1 MKNSG
6 VFRSRGV
13 SWLMHKLCFTF
24 GGLLAAASAFGGTKP
39 FDDADYTISATLS
52 SPMNTIAGLTEW
64 AKSIN
69 HVYGITSIILVLVFF
84 AVSLP
89 LIYAIYKFRVGDDED
104 LINKKPPKQVHG
116 NVLLEFAWTII
127 PVVLLL
133 FIAIPTWEG
142 IFDRPT
148 SPPEGALK
156 VKVIGH
162 QWWWEFQYPDLGITT
177 ANEVHLPEDTPI
189 FFELTSADVIH
200 SFWIPQFGGKKD
212 VLPGDDAINN
222 MFFTTPKLANPEK
235 RGGEYYQG
243 QCVELC
249 GLSHALMRFE
259 AVLHSKD
266 EFDSWAKVHN
276 QAPVIASDLEKKGE
290 LLFAQCQVCHTI
302 SGTPSEELEKQMLA
316 MDPPAPKQG
325 PNLTSFGDRRT
336 LGAGTRKN
344 TYENFAQ
351 WVRDPQSIKPGA
363 TMTAFN
369 MSEDDMQAIAAYL
382 RFSTAKNY

>member
-1 MKNSG
+1 
-6 VFRSRGV
+6 
-13 SWLMHKLCFTF
+13 MHKLCFTL
-24 GGLLAAASAFGGTKP
+24 GSMLVTASAFGGNKA
-39 FDDADYTISATLS
+39 FDDGDYTVKATLS

-64 AKSIN
+64 AQSIN
-69 HVYGITSIILVLVFF
+69 HVYGITSIVLVLVFF
-84 AVSLP
+84 AVSIP
-89 LIYAIYKFRVGDDED
+89 LIYAIYKFRVSEDED

-116 NVLLEFAWTII
+116 NVVLEFAWTIV
-127 PVVLLL
+127 PVILLL

-142 IFDRPT
+142 IFSRPVK
-148 SPPEGALK
+148 PPEGALK
-156 VKVIGH
+156 IKVIGH
-162 QWWWEFQYPDLGITT
+162 QWRWEFQYPELGITT
-177 ANEVHLPEDTPI
+177 ANEVHLPENTPV
-189 FFELTSADVIH
+189 FFELSSADVIH

-212 VLPGDDAINN
+212 VLPGADAVNQ

-235 RGGEYYQG
+235 AGGEYYQG

-259 AVLHSKD
+259 AVLHSKQ

-276 QAPVIASDLEKKGE
+276 QPPVIASELEKKGE

-302 SGTPSEELEKQMLA
+302 SGTPSEDLEKQMLA

-344 TYENFAQ
+344 TYENFAK
-351 WVRDPQSIKPGA
+351 WVREPQSIKQGA

-369 MSEDDMQAIAAYL
+369 LSDDDMQAIAAYL